1 MLVLHHKS
9 PSGGRKINARNDTIF
24 QYCQFIFADVLRRRH
39 RKYAKRHGNAS
50 FHPARM
56 WSPVIDQRGVFFFTV
71 QDFFCS

>member
-1 MLVLHHKS
+1 M
-9 PSGGRKINARNDTIF
+9 IF

-56 WSPVIDQRGVFFFTV
+56 WSPVIDQRGVFFFHGAG
-71 QDFFCS
+71 FFLLVICKKNAQNLKK